1 MPIDWGKRLC
11 HRAMDR
17 REGEAVSL
25 RDPCHH
31 SHGFIL
37 TINGGSSSLKCS
49 LFLVGP
55 PLTRV
60 VSCVVDRIGFPDGT
74 LTLTDVAGGT
84 TERRTIQ
91 AAHHKDCVDPFIAWL
106 EQKVTNADL
115 VAIGHRVVHGG
126 HRYSEPQRLTPEV
139 MGELRRL
146 SPYDPE
152 HMPAEI
158 ELIETLGRRYPT
170 LPQVACF
177 DTAFHRDMPRVARL
191 LPIPRRYDEAGVQR
205 YGFHGLSYAYLMKE
219 LRRIAPHEAQGR
231 VILAHLGNGASMA
244 AVRGG
249 KGIDTSMSFTPA
261 AGLPM
266 STRSGDLDPGLLS
279 YLSRTEGMTVE
290 QFQTMVNQQSGLL
303 GVSETSSDLRD
314 LLASESHDPRAA
326 EAIALFCYQ
335 AKKWMGSFAAAL
347 GGLDTLVFSGGIGE
361 NSAVVRARICEG
373 LEFLGIALD
382 VTRNLAGSSVISRE
396 GSGATV
402 RVITT
407 DEESEIASSVHQL
420 LHENRGN
427 EV

>member
-1 MPIDWGKRLC
+1 MN
-11 HRAMDR
+11 
-17 REGEAVSL
+17 L
-25 RDPCHH
+25 RDPGYH
-31 SHGFIL
+31 SHGFVL
-37 TINGGSSSLKCS
+37 TINGGSSSLKSS
-49 LFLVGP
+49 LFHVGP

-60 VSCVVDRIGFPDGT
+60 VSCMVDRIGFPEGT
-74 LTLTDVAGGT
+74 LTLTDMAGGT
-84 TERRTIQ
+84 SERRPIQ
-91 AAHHKDCVDPFIAWL
+91 TAHHKDCVEPLVAWL
-106 EQKVTNADL
+106 EQKITIADL

-152 HMPAEI
+152 HLPAEI

-177 DTAFHRDMPRVARL
+177 DTAFHRDMPRIARL

-219 LRRIAPHEAQGR
+219 LRRIAHHEAHGR

-244 AVRGG
+244 AVRVG
-249 KGIDTSMSFTPA
+249 KSMDTSMGFTPT

-266 STRSGDLDPGLLS
+266 STRSGDLDPGLLP

-290 QFQTMVNQQSGLL
+290 HFHTMVNQQSGLL

-326 EAIALFCYQ
+326 EAVALFCYQ
-335 AKKWMGSFAAAL
+335 AKKGIGAFAAAL
-347 GGLDTLVFSGGIGE
+347 GGLETLVFSGGIGE
-361 NSAVVRARICEG
+361 NSAVARARICDG
-373 LEFLGIALD
+373 LQFLGVTLD
-382 VTRNLAGSSVISRE
+382 ETRNEAGEAVISAE
-396 GSGATV
+396 GNGVTV
-402 RVITT
+402 RVIHT
-407 DEESEIASSVHQL
+407 DEESEITQSV
-420 LHENRGN
+420 LHVLAADRKEG
-427 EV
+427 